1 MKAYDGSVLSKRAKE
16 EVAMKLRKLLLAKP
30 RGFCAGVDRAI
41 DVVHM
46 ALELFEAPV
55 YVRREIVHNKHV
67 IQSLAAK
74 GAVFVDEIEQVP
86 AGAVVI
92 FSAHGVSP
100 EVRAQ
105 AAEKHL
111 RVIDATCPLVT
122 KVHTEAVRFAKESRS
137 IILVGHAGH
146 DEIIGTMG
154 EAPDCTQLVSSVE
167 EAERVQ
173 VSDPERVAVTT
184 QTTLG
189 VDDTR
194 EIIEVLRRRFPKVVT
209 PTSDDICYATQ
220 NRQLAVKLLAKEA
233 AVILVLGS
241 ENSSNSRRLREVA
254 EMSGVR
260 AFLIE
265 DAAKIDPAWLDDVE
279 CVGITAGASAPEH
292 LVQEVIAYF
301 KARGVEEIE
310 EIEAVEEKVTFT
322 PPPELV
328 RVMAKSWSREVV
340 GVRLGT
346 ALVADLKVG
355 ATLRISISDG
365 FVSCVANRLERA
377 VGAKRLA
384 RLADFPSKPNH
395 LMAEGDPPL
404 LRHEL
409 DQVPF
414 NFFRRLLIGEFQPM
428 RDAEHVRVHD
438 DARGDTVGCP

>member
-1 MKAYDGSVLSKRAKE
+1 MGR
-16 EVAMKLRKLLLAKP
+16 KLRKLLLAKP

-46 ALELFEAPV
+46 ALERFGAPV

-86 AGAVVI
+86 VGAVVI

-100 EVRAQ
+100 EVRTQ
-105 AAEKHL
+105 AAAKTL
-111 RVIDATCPLVT
+111 QVIDATCPLVT
-122 KVHTEAVRFAKESRS
+122 KVHVEAVRFAKEGRS

-154 EAPDCTQLVSSVE
+154 EAPDCTQLVSSAE

-173 VSDPERVAVTT
+173 VSNPERVAVTT

-194 EIIEVLRRRFPKVVT
+194 EIIEVLRRRFPKMVA
-209 PTSDDICYATQ
+209 PPSDDICYATQ

-233 AVILVLGS
+233 EVILVLGS

-254 EMSGVR
+254 EMSGAR

-265 DAAKIDPAWLDDVE
+265 DATKIDPAWLENVQ

-292 LVQEVIAYF
+292 LVREVLAYF
-301 KARGVEEIE
+301 EARGVGQIE

-322 PPPELV
+322 PPPELT
-328 RVMAKSWSREVV
+328 RTMAKE
-340 GVRLGT
+340 
-346 ALVADLKVG
+346 
-355 ATLRISISDG
+355 
-365 FVSCVANRLERA
+365 
-377 VGAKRLA
+377 
-384 RLADFPSKPNH
+384 
-395 LMAEGDPPL
+395 
-404 LRHEL
+404 
-409 DQVPF
+409 
-414 NFFRRLLIGEFQPM
+414 
-428 RDAEHVRVHD
+428 
-438 DARGDTVGCP
+438 

>member
-1 MKAYDGSVLSKRAKE
+1 MNAYEGSVLSKRAKE

-100 EVRAQ
+100 EVRTQ

-122 KVHTEAVRFAKESRS
+122 KVHIEAVRFARESRS

-194 EIIEVLRRRFPKVVT
+194 EIIEVLRRRFPKVAT

-220 NRQLAVKLLAKEA
+220 NRQMAVKLLAKEA
-233 AVILVLGS
+233 SVILVLGS

-254 EMSGVR
+254 DMSGVR

-265 DAAKIDPAWLDDVE
+265 DAARIDPAWLDDVE

-301 KARGVEEIE
+301 KAIGVEQIE

-328 RVMAKSWSREVV
+328 RVMAKEESRSREVEES
-340 GVRLGT
+340 R
-346 ALVADLKVG
+346 
-355 ATLRISISDG
+355 S
-365 FVSCVANRLERA
+365 
-377 VGAKRLA
+377 
-384 RLADFPSKPNH
+384 
-395 LMAEGDPPL
+395 
-404 LRHEL
+404 
-409 DQVPF
+409 
-414 NFFRRLLIGEFQPM
+414 
-428 RDAEHVRVHD
+428 
-438 DARGDTVGCP
+438 